1 MSTSEEDGSEL
12 NPGSA
17 GSRNVESGADVEGS
31 KRGIRWAFRGRR
43 TATATLDAADA
54 PHTDDA
60 PHADDD
66 GSVDRP
72 EHDVEPTP
80 AAPLLSVSLAL
91 AAGVLAVLALAVGSP
106 LAGAA
111 GLVAV
116 ALLASA
122 LAVRSLRLC
131 TAAAGGYV
139 LAIAAGGVTGAGAG
153 SLVTAAVCA
162 VVAWD
167 VADHGLELGRQVG
180 REAPTARNELVHAVG
195 SLGLATGAA
204 AVAFGAFLA
213 AGGGRPATALVFLL
227 LGAVALLAG
236 LGGEWRS
243 R

>member
-1 MSTSEEDGSEL
+1 MSTSEEDGTEL
-12 NPGSA
+12 DPGTTA
-17 GSRNVESGADVEGS
+17 SRNADARAALGVRGT
-31 KRGIRWAFRGRR
+31 GIRRLIGGHRGE
-43 TATATLDAADA
+43 TVVVDADDA
-54 PHTDDA
+54 HPAHTD
-60 PHADDD
+60 HD

-131 TAAAGGYV
+131 TAAAGWYV